1 MQSMGTFGISV
12 EVAAITNGQSTA
24 VEALVDTGATHSV
37 FPGALL
43 ERLGVR
49 PSASMRFTLA
59 DERRV
64 EYPVGQAAVKIGER
78 RWIASVVFG
87 PNDATPIV
95 GSTTLETFGLAVD
108 PVGKRLIPVDGL
120 LKPEFS
126 VTELTPAS
134 ARWKFEDHE
143 ESDEQ
148 QTWAHSLSTLK

>member
-1 MQSMGTFGISV
+1 MGTFGISV

-37 FPGALL
+37 FPAALL

-59 DERRV
+59 GERRV

-78 RWIASVVFG
+78 RWIVSVVFG

-95 GSTTLETFGLAVD
+95 GATTLETFGLAVD
-108 PVGKRLIPVDGL
+108 PVRKRLIPVDGL
-120 LKPEFS
+120 LK
-126 VTELTPAS
+126 
-134 ARWKFEDHE
+134 
-143 ESDEQ
+143 
-148 QTWAHSLSTLK
+148 